1 MPTSQRRG
9 PLWGPALSNP
19 TRGLYPYSRKLKS
32 EVRKQNIKH
41 TGPVCLRILARSSD
55 GKSLLWV
62 CYCTVIYDAKYKL
75 IRRLVSIL
83 KHFFRQGAV

>member
-32 EVRKQNIKH
+32 
-41 TGPVCLRILARSSD
+41 VCNRVFMFLPCAS
-55 GKSLLWV
+55 K
-62 CYCTVIYDAKYKL
+62 IYTRYRVLEK
-75 IRRLVSIL
+75 RLVSL
-83 KHFFRQGAV
+83 SQERGKLVAVLAHKERHDFWGPIG